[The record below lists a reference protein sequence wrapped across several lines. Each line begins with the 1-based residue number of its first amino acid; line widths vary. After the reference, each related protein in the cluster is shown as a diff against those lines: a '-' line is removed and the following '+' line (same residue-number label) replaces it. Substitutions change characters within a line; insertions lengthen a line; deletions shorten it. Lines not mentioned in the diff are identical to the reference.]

1 MILRHTAPLSAAD
14 KEKLECFRILRG
26 CLCFWPRKARYW
38 NQYQK
43 NRPGMTQM
51 DYG

>member
-1 MILRHTAPLSAAD
+1 MILRHTAPLSAVD
-14 KEKLECFRILRG
+14 KEKLECFSHSQGLS
-26 CLCFWPRKARYW
+26 LFLPRKARYW

-43 NRPGMTQM
+43 NRPGMIQM